1 MAARVVKV
9 LDCGCHGRISFSAL
23 QLIDLSRQTVSLKAD
38 TEGAEDG
45 HKGLQL
51 FDRVR
56 PDLVLL
62 DVTLPDQS
70 GIEICQ
76 QMH

>member
-1 MAARVVKV
+1 MGEVP
-9 LDCGCHGRISFSAL
+9 SPPFSS
-23 QLIDLSRQTVSLKAD
+23 LICQGKPSHSRL